1 MAQSETVERI
11 LDAAEQLF
19 AEKGF
24 AETSLRLITSK
35 AGVNLAAVNYHFGS
49 KKALIQAVF
58 SRFLGPFCASLEK
71 ELDRRQAKPEAQH
84 ATLEDLLHLLVSQ
97 AMAVKPRSGNDLSI
111 FMRLLGLAFSQSQG
125 HLRKYLEE
133 VYGKVFRRYMLLV
146 NEAAPKLP
154 PIELF
159 WRVHFMLGAA
169 AFSMSGTRGPAGD
182 GGNRFRRE
190 HFHRAGDAPDGAV
203 LRCRHARRER
213 HRRSAAGR
221 GATAPAEQDARQGL
235 IADGAPGRRFPFS
248 FLCAPGGTPCAGPA
262 PLAGARY
269 CLGA

>member
-97 AMAVKPRSGNDLSI
+97 AMAVKHAQRQRPVDLHALA
-111 FMRLLGLAFSQSQG
+111 RPGLQPEPG

-169 AFSMSGTRGPAGD
+169 AFSMSGIKAL
-182 GGNRFRRE
+182 
-190 HFHRAGDAPDGAV
+190 RAMAETDFGVNTSTEQVMHLMVPFF
-203 LRCRHARRER
+203 
-213 HRRSAAGR
+213 AAGMR
-221 GATAPAEQDARQGL
+221 AESGIDDPL
-235 IADGAPGRRFPFS
+235 
-248 FLCAPGGTPCAGPA
+248 
-262 PLAGARY
+262 LAGAQLRPRNKTP
-269 CLGA
+269 AKA

>member
-97 AMAVKPRSGNDLSI
+97 AMAVKPRNGNDLSI

-169 AFSMSGTRGPAGD
+169 AFSMSGIKAL
-182 GGNRFRRE
+182 
-190 HFHRAGDAPDGAV
+190 RAMAETDFGVNTSTEQVMHLMVPFF
-203 LRCRHARRER
+203 
-213 HRRSAAGR
+213 AAGMR
-221 GATAPAEQDARQGL
+221 AESGIDDPL
-235 IADGAPGRRFPFS
+235 
-248 FLCAPGGTPCAGPA
+248 
-262 PLAGARY
+262 LAGAQLRPRNKTP
-269 CLGA
+269 AKA

>member
-58 SRFLGPFCASLEK
+58 SRFLGPFCQSLER
-71 ELDRRQAKPEAQH
+71 ELDRRQGKPEQV
-84 ATLEDLLHLLVSQ
+84 TCLEELLELLVAQ
-97 AMAVKPRSGNDLSI
+97 ALAVKPRSGNDLAI

-146 NEAAPKLP
+146 NEAAPKVP
-154 PIELF
+154 PLELF

-169 AFSMSGTRGPAGD
+169 AFSMSGIKAL
-182 GGNRFRRE
+182 
-190 HFHRAGDAPDGAV
+190 RAMSEADFGVNTSIEQVMRQLVPF
-203 LRCRHARRER
+203 L
-213 HRRSAAGR
+213 AAGMRAETGLTDPALINAQLRPR
-221 GATAPAEQDARQGL
+221 GK
-235 IADGAPGRRFPFS
+235 
-248 FLCAPGGTPCAGPA
+248 TPSKP
-262 PLAGARY
+262 
-269 CLGA
+269 

>member
-71 ELDRRQAKPEAQH
+71 ELDRRQAKPEAQ
-84 ATLEDLLHLLVSQ
+84 
-97 AMAVKPRSGNDLSI
+97 
-111 FMRLLGLAFSQSQG
+111 
-125 HLRKYLEE
+125 
-133 VYGKVFRRYMLLV
+133 LV

-169 AFSMSGTRGPAGD
+169 AFSMSGIKAL
-182 GGNRFRRE
+182 
-190 HFHRAGDAPDGAV
+190 RAMAETDFGVNTSTEQVMHLMVPFF
-203 LRCRHARRER
+203 
-213 HRRSAAGR
+213 AAGMR
-221 GATAPAEQDARQGL
+221 AESGIDDPL
-235 IADGAPGRRFPFS
+235 
-248 FLCAPGGTPCAGPA
+248 
-262 PLAGARY
+262 LAGAQLRPRNKTP
-269 CLGA
+269 AKA

>member
-71 ELDRRQAKPEAQH
+71 ELDRRQAKPDAPR
-84 ATLEDLLHLLVSQ
+84 ASLEELLELLVVQ

-146 NEAAPKLP
+146 NEAAPRLP

-169 AFSMSGTRGPAGD
+169 AFSMSGIKAL
-182 GGNRFRRE
+182 
-190 HFHRAGDAPDGAV
+190 RAIAETDFGINTSIEQVMRLMVP
-203 LRCRHARRER
+203 LL
-213 HRRSAAGR
+213 AAGMR
-221 GATAPAEQDARQGL
+221 ADSGVTDNAMAAAQLRPRSKTGSTTAKA
-235 IADGAPGRRFPFS
+235 
-248 FLCAPGGTPCAGPA
+248 
-262 PLAGARY
+262 
-269 CLGA
+269 